1 MSPDR
6 CDVTRPW
13 RSMRGVPFGCRMI
26 ARNWYRVLKA
36 SIANTF
42 PEKSSSLRGSR
53 TTISERLIPIG
64 RRKGCSTQVPFDR
77 GRALGV
83 LWLSRVTRLHRE
95 FRFRSDT
102 KGFDSRTNTNGR
114 AQTNRYF
121 ITSLANTPP
130 VGGYGV
136 TESPREG
143 ERSAVASECR
153 LGLASRGG
161 YRDRVPRS
169 GPWVSRRRPMLP
181 AILVIAS
188 LIAGIPLIARSA
200 SADGFIQD
208 LGSLDSFSHARAVNE
223 LGQIVGES
231 TNDDFRNPRAT
242 LWENGTMTD
251 LGSLGGG
258 TAFANDVNEAGQ
270 IVGASLDASGYTRAL
285 QGQNGGVTDI

>member
-102 KGFDSRTNTNGR
+102 KGLELSDEHKRRLPEPSCDP
-114 AQTNRYF
+114 
-121 ITSLANTPP
+121 L
-130 VGGYGV
+130 
-136 TESPREG
+136 G
-143 ERSAVASECR
+143 ERDDDR
-153 LGLASRGG
+153 PGQPRR
-161 YRDRVPRS
+161 RDRLR
-169 GPWVSRRRPMLP
+169 
-181 AILVIAS
+181 
-188 LIAGIPLIARSA
+188 
-200 SADGFIQD
+200 
-208 LGSLDSFSHARAVNE
+208 E
-223 LGQIVGES
+223 
-231 TNDDFRNPRAT
+231 
-242 LWENGTMTD
+242 
-251 LGSLGGG
+251 
-258 TAFANDVNEAGQ
+258 
-270 IVGASLDASGYTRAL
+270 
-285 QGQNGGVTDI
+285 

>member
-26 ARNWYRVLKA
+26 AMHWYRVLKP

-102 KGFDSRTNTNGR
+102 KGFELSDEHKRTSTNE
-114 AQTNRYF
+114 
-121 ITSLANTPP
+121 SLLYHIPRQYPP
-130 VGGYGV
+130 VGGYGM
-136 TESPREG
+136 TETARER
-143 ERSAVASECR
+143 ERSPVASECR
-153 LGLASRGG
+153 LGLA
-161 YRDRVPRS
+161 
-169 GPWVSRRRPMLP
+169 
-181 AILVIAS
+181 
-188 LIAGIPLIARSA
+188 
-200 SADGFIQD
+200 
-208 LGSLDSFSHARAVNE
+208 
-223 LGQIVGES
+223 
-231 TNDDFRNPRAT
+231 
-242 LWENGTMTD
+242 
-251 LGSLGGG
+251 LGGG
-258 TAFANDVNEAGQ
+258 WRERVLRSGTW
-270 IVGASLDASGYTRAL
+270 ASLRLLVRPTTY
-285 QGQNGGVTDI
+285 V

>member
-102 KGFDSRTNTNGR
+102 KGFELSDEHKRTSTNESLLYHIPRQYPPWEGTARQSLRVRGSDRRSRVNVAWVWHR
-114 AQTNRYF
+114 
-121 ITSLANTPP
+121 
-130 VGGYGV
+130 
-136 TESPREG
+136 G
-143 ERSAVASECR
+143 EDTATV
-153 LGLASRGG
+153 SRGPAHG
-161 YRDRVPRS
+161 FPDAGRCFQRS
-169 GPWVSRRRPMLP
+169 SS
-181 AILVIAS
+181 S
-188 LIAGIPLIARSA
+188 LR
-200 SADGFIQD
+200 
-208 LGSLDSFSHARAVNE
+208 
-223 LGQIVGES
+223 
-231 TNDDFRNPRAT
+231 
-242 LWENGTMTD
+242 
-251 LGSLGGG
+251 
-258 TAFANDVNEAGQ
+258 
-270 IVGASLDASGYTRAL
+270 
-285 QGQNGGVTDI
+285 